1 MNLKALQLS
10 ERVYRF
16 LLKFYPKVY
25 KDEFGDEMMYIFSES
40 CKDAYAQ
47 DGWVGIVMLWG
58 RTITDWLT
66 SVVIEQLEDRKDN
79 FSMTSA
85 RFVTLRNA
93 TLTGLLMV
101 LPFIMLEAITTSGF
115 ARSGFP
121 LVLYVVM
128 WLFAALFVLLLMP
141 IVHSVRAGTLAMANR
156 PLLALKVV
164 LMGVIAWAW
173 IVLVIDQM
181 PCFLGAGGC

>member
-1 MNLKALQLS
+1 
-10 ERVYRF
+10 
-16 LLKFYPKVY
+16 
-25 KDEFGDEMMYIFSES
+25 
-40 CKDAYAQ
+40 
-47 DGWVGIVMLWG
+47 
-58 RTITDWLT
+58 
-66 SVVIEQLEDRKDN
+66 
-79 FSMTSA
+79 MTSA

-141 IVHSVRAGTLAMANR
+141 IVHSVRAGNLAMANR